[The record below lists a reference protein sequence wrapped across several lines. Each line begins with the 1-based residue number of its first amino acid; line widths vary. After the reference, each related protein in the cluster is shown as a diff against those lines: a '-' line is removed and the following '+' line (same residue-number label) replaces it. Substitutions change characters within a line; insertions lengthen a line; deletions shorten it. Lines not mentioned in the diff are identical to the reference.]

1 MIQITVIQIDNYGPW
16 TVTPN
21 PRRESDLQALQS
33 RLYADL
39 NLMFGSHKGLVFY
52 TRFDNLIAITNGID
66 LITHKR
72 IQESIRNRYPFT
84 VSMVIASAETPYEA
98 QKLATETLQEY
109 GSAQD
114 ENRKEVLD
122 VANELVVDGYVQI
135 AHIDINN
142 ITGTL
147 TDIVSAYDTYL
158 NVNKVKLAL
167 MEELLK
173 HDALLFFIGGDNFMS
188 PSNGMSEDD
197 FLDVFNKINKQ
208 YNIELKAGIGIGR
221 TAEDASNLADI
232 GLEKIRGKLVDK
244 NVCTLRQDDFLEQ
257 NVTTSR
263 LCGLQR

>member
-39 NLMFGSHKGLVFY
+39 NLMFGAHKGLVFY

-84 VSMVIASAETPYEA
+84 VSMAIASAETPYEA
-98 QKLATETLQEY
+98 QKLATKTLQEH

-142 ITGTL
+142 ITGTF
-147 TDIVSAYDTYL
+147 TDIVSAYDTYI
-158 NVNKVKLAL
+158 NVNKVKLVL

-173 HDALLFFIGGDNFMS
+173 HNALLFFIGGDNFMA
-188 PSNGMSEDD
+188 PSNGMSEED
-197 FLDVFNKINKQ
+197 FLDIFNRINKN

-221 TAEDASNLADI
+221 TAEDASNLADE
-232 GLEKIRGKLVDK
+232 GLEKIRKKIVNK
-244 NVCTLRQDDFLEQ
+244 NVCTLKQDNVLEQ
-257 NVTTSR
+257 NITTGR

>member
-39 NLMFGSHKGLVFY
+39 NLMFGAHKGLVFY

-173 HDALLFFIGGDNFMS
+173 YNALLFFIGGDNFMA
-188 PSNGMSEDD
+188 PSNGMSEED
-197 FLDVFNKINKQ
+197 FLDIFNRINKK
-208 YNIELKAGIGIGR
+208 YKIELKAGIGIGR

-244 NVCTLRQDDFLEQ
+244 NVCTLKQDDFLESKMGMGKIYHPQ
-257 NVTTSR
+257 F
-263 LCGLQR
+263 

>member
-39 NLMFGSHKGLVFY
+39 NLMFGAHKGLVFY

-84 VSMVIASAETPYEA
+84 VSMAIASAETPYEA

-122 VANELVVDGYVQI
+122 VANEFVVDGYVQI

-142 ITGTL
+142 ITGTF

-158 NVNKVKLAL
+158 NVNKVKLYL

-173 HDALLFFIGGDNFMS
+173 HKALLFFIGGDNFMA
-188 PSNGMSEDD
+188 PSNGMDEED
-197 FLDVFNKINKQ
+197 FLKIFDKIKNK
-208 YNIELKAGIGIGR
+208 YNIELKAGIGIGK

-232 GLEKIRGKLVDK
+232 GLEKIRMKLVNK
-244 NVCTLRQDDFLEQ
+244 NICVLRQEDIIEQ
-257 NVTTSR
+257 NLSTKK
-263 LCGLQR
+263 LCELQR

>member
-1 MIQITVIQIDNYGPW
+1 MIQITLIQIDNYGPW
-16 TVTPN
+16 TVTPK
-21 PRRESDLQALQS
+21 PRRESDLQILQS

-39 NLMFGSHKGLVFY
+39 NMLFGAHKGLVFY

-84 VSMVIASAETPYEA
+84 ISMVIATAETPYEA

-114 ENRKEVLD
+114 ENRKEILD
-122 VANELVVDGYVQI
+122 VANELVDGYVQL

-142 ITGTL
+142 ITGNY
-147 TDIVSAYDTYL
+147 TDVVSAYETYY
-158 NVNKVKLAL
+158 NVNKVKLLL

-173 HDALLFFIGGDNFMS
+173 YKSLLFFIGGDNFMS
-188 PSNGMSEDD
+188 PCNGLDEND
-197 FLDVFNKINKQ
+197 FLEIFKKIEDKT
-208 YNIELKAGIGIGR
+208 NIQLKAGVGIGK

-232 GLEKIRGKLVDK
+232 GLEKIRGKHVDK
-244 NVCTLRQDDFLEQ
+244 NVCFLKQETLEI
-257 NVTTSR
+257 NSIKK
-263 LCGLQR
+263 GLFKTF